1 MADPL
6 ASVPDVPSVDATKA
20 KELVE
25 EKSYALLDVRT
36 VEEYE
41 KGHVAGSVNV
51 PYLFFKQDG
60 TKEVSMELGRVCKVV
75 STGPA
80 VTSFVNIFWSML
92 QPAPIYKDPFFDA
105 QETAAFLALALNYL
119 ASSLIATPLRS

>member
-6 ASVPDVPSVDATKA
+6 ANVPEVPSVDAAKA

-25 EKSYALLDVRT
+25 VKKFAFLDVRT

-51 PYLFFKQDG
+51 PYLFFKEDG
-60 TKEVSMELGRVCKVV
+60 SKELNPEFLEKTTAALPDPHADIVV
-75 STGPA
+75 SCQMGRRG
-80 VTSFVNIFWSML
+80 
-92 QPAPIYKDPFFDA
+92 
-105 QETAAFLALALNYL
+105 ALATKALQDAKYTSVVNL
-119 ASSLIATPLRS
+119 DKGLSTWTCDLQK

>member
-6 ASVPDVPSVDATKA
+6 ANVPEVPSVDAAKA

-25 EKSYALLDVRT
+25 VKKFAFLDVRT

-51 PYLFFKQDG
+51 PYLFFKEDG
-60 TKEVSMELGRVCKVV
+60 SKEVS
-75 STGPA
+75 TWPA
-80 VTSFVNIFWSML
+80 
-92 QPAPIYKDPFFDA
+92 
-105 QETAAFLALALNYL
+105 
-119 ASSLIATPLRS
+119 SLMSCPKIGLILCSRT